1 MYLRRMRTRTIGRVA
16 AILFGIVVAGPSAAE
31 AKEAAVTQARTTV
44 PPQAPQCSPG
54 LSVDEL
60 STYITKRL
68 RVVNVRLER
77 LMLVFRAELTPS
89 EAVWVEL
96 QQLLSA
102 RETLMQLRENLERT
116 LAHPPPDVPDAD
128 DATCTPPPRLVPNT
142 DDPWTVPGT

>member
-1 MYLRRMRTRTIGRVA
+1 M
-16 AILFGIVVAGPSAAE
+16 AGPSAAE
-31 AKEAAVTQARTTV
+31 AKEAAVTQARKTI
-44 PPQAPQCSPG
+44 PANAAQCSPG
-54 LSVDEL
+54 LSVDAL

-77 LMLVFRAELTPS
+77 LMLLFRAELTPS

-102 RETLMQLRENLERT
+102 RETLMQLRETLERT
-116 LAHPPPDVPDAD
+116 IAHPPPDVPDTD